1 MGRLVGMS
9 FNFYTKGWEASIYR
23 EEPSYE
29 GNILLYWTNSGGVF
43 YDTADEVIEICR
55 KWCLKHGFTLVNIHY
70 NRIASERY
78 AKIPTT
84 EITSERYAKLPTT
97 EITPGEK

>member
-1 MGRLVGMS
+1 
-9 FNFYTKGWEASIYR
+9 
-23 EEPSYE
+23 
-29 GNILLYWTNSGGVF
+29 
-43 YDTADEVIEICR
+43 
-55 KWCLKHGFTLVNIHY
+55 HGFTLVNIHY